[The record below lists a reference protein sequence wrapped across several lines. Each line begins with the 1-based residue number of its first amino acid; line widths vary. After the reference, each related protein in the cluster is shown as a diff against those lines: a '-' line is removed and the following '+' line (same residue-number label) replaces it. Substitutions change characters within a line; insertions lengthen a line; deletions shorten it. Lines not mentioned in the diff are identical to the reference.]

1 MKYSFSLLII
11 VFAYTACF
19 AQKKSD
25 RLKKVVDDMA
35 NHGGYMT
42 ATIGYGAKFITGQW
56 ARFEQFKKLVN
67 RKKLIEFTDHPSPAI
82 RCYAFKALS
91 ERGYRQTFAVL
102 IKHLKDNDTIPTV
115 QGCVPQDML
124 VSEFFLEN
132 TSYAYKK
139 KGQYNFRKKEREI
152 IDSLLFFAPNK
163 SKKLT
168 AMLLRVI
175 QPKEQ
180 YYTKIRQT
188 YLKDKDLGA
197 LLAMARY
204 RKKEDR
210 KFILEQLN
218 LEDNDFYTDILL
230 RIIKSYP
237 DATFLPYLKE
247 VLKQNT
253 SEPSLS
259 NELFLLY
266 AALVQY
272 QNLESKKL
280 IIKTLKNVPKDVM
293 EDHHGYLWLALTQ
306 YPHPIY
312 KDIKKSIKLDKWTK
326 RDLINELEYMFLVP
340 EIK

>member
-1 MKYSFSLLII
+1 
-11 VFAYTACF
+11 
-19 AQKKSD
+19 
-25 RLKKVVDDMA
+25 MA

-42 ATIGYGAKFITGQW
+42 ATIGYRGRFITGQW
-56 ARFEQFKKLVN
+56 SRFMQFKKLVN
-67 RKKLIEFTDHPSPAI
+67 GKKLIEFTNHPSPAV

-91 ERGYRQTFAVL
+91 ESGSRQTFAVL
-102 IKHLKDNDTIPTV
+102 IKHLKDNDTIRTV
-115 QGCVPQDML
+115 QGCVQQDML

-132 TSYAYKK
+132 TSYPYKK
-139 KGQYNFRKKEREI
+139 KEQYNFRKKERDT

-180 YYTKIRQT
+180 YYTKIKQT

-218 LEDNDFYTDILL
+218 LEDNDFYADILL

-237 DATFLPYLKE
+237 DAIFLPYLKK

-253 SEPSLS
+253 LESGRSQ
-259 NELFLLY
+259 ELFLLY
-266 AALVQY
+266 VALVQY

-280 IIKTLKNVPKDVM
+280 IINTLKNVPKDEL
-293 EDHHGYLWLALTQ
+293 EDHQGYLWLAFTQ
-306 YPHPIY
+306 YPYPIY
-312 KDIKKSIKLDKWTK
+312 KDIKKSIKLDNWTK
-326 RDLINELEYMFLVP
+326 RDLINELEYMYLIP
-340 EIK
+340 EVK